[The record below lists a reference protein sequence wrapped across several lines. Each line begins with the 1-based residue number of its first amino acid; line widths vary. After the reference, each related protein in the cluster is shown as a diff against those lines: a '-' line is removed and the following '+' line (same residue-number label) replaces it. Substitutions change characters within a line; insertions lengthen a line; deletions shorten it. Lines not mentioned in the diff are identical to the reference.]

1 MSLAPSTRLVNPR
14 LGTYFGILASAFFA
28 LSILVML
35 FEQLGISQ
43 ATLSFVMLAMPILL
57 CAAIG
62 VASWN
67 QEPIDFFAAGRRVP
81 AFYSGL
87 VLAITASGASGVVA
101 LTGAFFMIGFDVLC
115 IAIGGLS
122 GFVLMAVLMAPFF
135 RKFGAFTLPS
145 YLGRRFESRT
155 VRMLSAAFLTVPLAL
170 LLAAELELGAGAASL
185 LSGYSV
191 YAMINMLA
199 IALVVTITAGGVR
212 SQTWSG
218 VGHSIIVL
226 LAIFIPVAI
235 AGVYLTNLPLPQLS
249 HGPILRSLTR
259 DEGRLALPLIQQS
272 VLAFDF
278 PGEGLQNISKRFA
291 TPFGAIGSLAFVVIT
306 LTTMAAFVCAPWLL
320 PRVAAT
326 PGVYET
332 RKSIGWSTV
341 IFGLL
346 MITLASVGVFMRE
359 YVVEIIKD
367 PSQQVPLW
375 LSQLSAL
382 DLAGIDTESPRLNF
396 KSMSFKRDAILPALP
411 MATGLPSVALYVVL
425 AGAIAAA
432 LAAAGATAIALANI
446 LAEDVFYGTSWEPA
460 PTRPRLIAG
469 RAAIVAAVGAAAAIS
484 HFAPTDPMRMWFWV
498 MVLTAS
504 TLFPVLLLS
513 VWWKRMTMFGAITG
527 IASGFL
533 SAVVAILSSEAG
545 MFPLDSALAGLISIP
560 ASALSCVAVSL
571 ITPSPSKHQ
580 LEFVRDIRV
589 PGGEIIYDRE
599 MRLERQKRLQRNQA

>member
-1 MSLAPSTRLVNPR
+1 
-14 LGTYFGILASAFFA
+14 
-28 LSILVML
+28 
-35 FEQLGISQ
+35 
-43 ATLSFVMLAMPILL
+43 MLAMPILF
-57 CAAIG
+57 CVAIG
-62 VASWN
+62 IASWN
-67 QEPIDFFAAGRRVP
+67 EEPLDFFAAGRRVP

-87 VLAITASGASGVVA
+87 VLAVTASGATGVVA
-101 LTGAFFMIGFDVLC
+101 VTGAFFMIGFDALC
-115 IAIGGLS
+115 IAIGGLA
-122 GFVLMAVLMAPFF
+122 GFVLTAVLMAPFI

-155 VRMLSAAFLTVPLAL
+155 IRMLSAAFLTVPLVL
-170 LLAAELELGAGAASL
+170 LLAAELRLGAGAASL

-199 IALVVTITAGGVR
+199 FAVVVTIIAGGMR

-218 VGHSIIVL
+218 VGQSIIVL

-249 HGPILRSLTR
+249 HGPILRSITR
-259 DEGRLALPLIQQS
+259 EEGRYALPLIQQS

-278 PGEGLQNISKRFA
+278 PGDGLQGIGKRFA
-291 TPFGAIGSLAFVVIT
+291 SPFGAVGSLAFVVMT

-332 RKSIGWSTV
+332 RKSIGWATV

-346 MITLASVGVFMRE
+346 MITLASAAVFMRE
-359 YVVEIIKD
+359 YVIEVIKD

-382 DLAGIDTESPRLNF
+382 DMAGIDTESPRLNF
-396 KSMSFKRDAILPALP
+396 KSLTFKRDAILPALP
-411 MATGLPSVALYVVL
+411 MAIGLPSVVLYVVL
-425 AGAIAAA
+425 SGAIAAA
-432 LAAAGATAIALANI
+432 LAAAGATAVALANT
-446 LAEDVFYGTSWEPA
+446 LAEDVFYGMSWEPA
-460 PTRPRLIAG
+460 PAKPRLVAG
-469 RAAIVAAVGAAAAIS
+469 RVAIVTSAGAAVAIS

-498 MVLTAS
+498 MVLTGS
-504 TLFPVLLLS
+504 TLFPLLLLS
-513 VWWKRMTMFGAITG
+513 VWWKRMTMFGAIAG
-527 IASGFL
+527 ITSGFL
-533 SAVVAILSSEAG
+533 SAVLAILSSEAG
-545 MFPLDSALAGLISIP
+545 VFPLDSALAGLISIP
-560 ASALSCVAVSL
+560 ASALACIAVSL

-580 LEFVRDIRV
+580 LEFIRDIRV

-599 MRLERQKRLQRNQA
+599 MRFERQKKLQRNQA